1 MDRLAPEIICNIISR
16 LYDEGEPLSPDNRIA
31 PLAVLCRQ
39 WQPLVEAQ
47 TFRRLRLDET
57 FRFPIIGSPL
67 TPLRLSYIRKLVYI
81 FPPGNFDMSIPTPFD
96 KRPKTDFTSM
106 ILQILFYQLAKIP
119 LIQEP
124 LLNLELVTPVFGDFL
139 RGCPRDLDVGFTLP
153 DLPELPMAMFYI
165 ASKMPRLRE
174 FSGVLTTTTSSIY
187 QRIELAESL
196 SMLPTSIHN
205 FGLKYHQRHLPDGL
219 LTMQDGEDIL
229 TRELRRF
236 SQREGLKDFAFH
248 GCVEP
253 SIFWPPASDAS
264 DPRHWPTLKSFLLG
278 MYDVQGLTCLR
289 ANEPLSNAED
299 KEHWDRVYA
308 HGGLMNEFYQAAAKC
323 SACMPKAE
331 YNSIDFND
339 DWGTSL
345 AFCTVD
351 PDDPCLTLIG
361 KTDIEIEDETVREWR
376 KAAEARNL
384 VFKVRLG
391 NDDDEQYQAI
401 DAFKPGEVVEKEKMR
416 EDEVEESDGDESS
429 DGGPEQE
436 AIRQRILEQTEARAI
451 VAANFYPFLPF
462 NPLGG

>member
-16 LYDEGEPLSPDNRIA
+16 LYDEGEPLDPDNRIA
-31 PLAVLCRQ
+31 PLAVLCRH

-47 TFRRLRLDET
+47 TFRHLRLDET
-57 FRFPIIGSPL
+57 FRFPIMGSPL
-67 TPLRLSYIRKLVYI
+67 TPTRLSYIRKLVYI
-81 FPPGNFDMSIPTPFD
+81 LPPGNFDMPARTPFD
-96 KRPKTDFTSM
+96 RRPKTDFTSM
-106 ILQILFYQLAKIP
+106 ILQILFYQLAKTP

-139 RGCPRDLDVGFTLP
+139 RGCPHGLDVGVTLP
-153 DLPELPMAMFYI
+153 DLPELPMVRSLMISNGSCGIEPSPRSIFYI

-174 FSGVLTTTTSSIY
+174 FSGVLTSTSSSIS
-187 QRIELAESL
+187 QRIG
-196 SMLPTSIHN
+196 
-205 FGLKYHQRHLPDGL
+205 F

-264 DPRHWPTLKSFLLG
+264 DPRHWPTLKSFILG

-289 ANEPLSNAED
+289 ANEPLSNQED
-299 KEHWDRVYA
+299 EEHWDRVYA

-323 SACMPKAE
+323 SACMPRAE

-351 PDDPCLTLIG
+351 PEDPCLTLIG
-361 KTDIEIEDETVREWR
+361 KTDIEIEEETVREWR
-376 KAAEARNL
+376 KAADARDL

-391 NDDDEQYQAI
+391 NDYDEQYEAI
-401 DAFKPGEVVEKEKMR
+401 HAFKPGEVIEKKEMQ

-429 DGGPEQE
+429 EVGPEQE
-436 AIRQRILEQTEARAI
+436 AIRQRILEQTEASAF
-451 VAANFYPFLPF
+451 VAANSYPALPF
-462 NPLGG
+462 DQ